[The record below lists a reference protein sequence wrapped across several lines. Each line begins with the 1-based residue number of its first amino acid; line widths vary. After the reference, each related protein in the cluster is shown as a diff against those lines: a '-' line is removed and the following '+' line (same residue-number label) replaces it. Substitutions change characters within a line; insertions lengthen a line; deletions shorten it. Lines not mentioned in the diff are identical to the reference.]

1 MERGL
6 SKHIHEP
13 SCFDGDDVF
22 LTLSCGSS
30 SSSSSEAAAAT
41 PPAQLAPPR
50 VLPLPGR
57 RRRRRGKQAS
67 SSFECRTCGREFPT
81 FQALGGHRTSHLRRP
96 ATTTKKKPRS
106 SKAVLVHACSAC
118 GLGFSTGQAL
128 GGHMR
133 WHRGGAGD
141 STTTTT
147 TEEEVEGCGG
157 PDSGYAMDLARAVVL
172 HERPRSTGSLQ
183 LLDLFV

>member
-1 MERGL
+1 MERL
-6 SKHIHEP
+6 SNHLHEP

-30 SSSSSEAAAAT
+30 SSPSSCCFSSETAAAAGT
-41 PPAQLAPPR
+41 PEPAQVALER
-50 VLPLPGR
+50 VLRRGR
-57 RRRRRGKQAS
+57 RRRRRGQQQAS

-96 ATTTKKKPRS
+96 ATTKKKARS

-133 WHRGGAGD
+133 RHRGGPND
-141 STTTTT
+141 
-147 TEEEVEGCGG
+147 V
-157 PDSGYAMDLARAVVL
+157 YALDLARAVVL
-172 HERPRSTGSLQ
+172 HERPRLTASLQ